1 MNKLFTTLAL
11 AAFATSAFAGVPVQK
26 RLQMWGPYIN
36 HAPNEDVIMD
46 ALPGNNDVPGDYHFY
61 IWENTFSVE
70 GGMDNTVGEYQNFVC
85 NQGWAGCGLNI
96 PKTKDDS
103 GNPTG
108 VKPFPAKDM
117 TDQWRV
123 HFMWKT
129 DMDCKITIGFG
140 PEIGGQRA
148 EFAYTS
154 ASDYK
159 FDGTWNTVDLPMT
172 DLLDQFT
179 NTEEDMI
186 YMLFFRNW
194 TDVNLFSAVSTD
206 GCVAGGR
213 YAIADMY
220 FYFDTEEDGVEA
232 IAAEGE
238 VVAEEYYTFDGIKMA
253 EAPQKGIYLV
263 KKTFD
268 NGAVK
273 TVKVAK

>member
-1 MNKLFTTLAL
+1 MKKLFTTLAI
-11 AAFATSAFAGVPVQK
+11 AAIATSAFAGIPVQK

-36 HAPNEDVIMD
+36 QPANVDLIFD
-46 ALPGNNDVPGDYHFY
+46 ALPGNNDEPGDYHFY
-61 IWENTFSVE
+61 IWENTFDVE
-70 GGMDNTVGEYQNFVC
+70 GGMDATVGEYQIFVC
-85 NQGWAGCGLNI
+85 SNQGWAGCGLNI
-96 PKTKDDS
+96 PKSKID
-103 GNPTG
+103 GVETG
-108 VKPFPAKDM
+108 VKAFPAKEMADN
-117 TDQWRV
+117 WNV

-154 ASDYK
+154 ASNFK
-159 FDGTWNTVDLPMT
+159 FDGTWNTVDLPLT

-179 NTEEDMI
+179 NTEEDMA

-194 TDVNLFSAVSTD
+194 TDVNLFSAVATD
-206 GCVAGGR
+206 GCVSGGR
-213 YAIADMY
+213 YAVADMY
-220 FYFDTEEDGVEA
+220 FYINTEEDSVEG
-232 IAAEGE
+232 IAADGE

-253 EAPQKGIYLV
+253 EAPVKGIYLV
-263 KKTFD
+263 KKTFE